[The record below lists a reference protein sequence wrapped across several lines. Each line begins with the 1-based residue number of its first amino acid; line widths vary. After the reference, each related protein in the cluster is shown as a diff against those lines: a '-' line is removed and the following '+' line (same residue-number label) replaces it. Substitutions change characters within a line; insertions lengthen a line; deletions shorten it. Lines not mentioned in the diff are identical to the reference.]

1 MVDCSTSSLSQT
13 ISAPELDMDPVGLV
27 DAGRADMSAIRAN
40 RALSDKRG

>member
-27 DAGRADMSAIRAN
+27 GAGRVDITVIRAN
-40 RALSDKRG
+40 RAFSE